1 MNQQATAAQKSPAV
15 TITIPTLN
23 EGEHYAGIALK
34 DGTPSHHLILLP
46 GDLDDTTWAKAE
58 AWAKEQGGELP
69 TRQEQ
74 ALLFANAKQQ
84 FKSDWYWSCETPA
97 SDADGAWGQDFDDG
111 GQGYDRKDSRSR
123 ARAVRRL
130 PI

>member
-84 FKSDWYWSCETPA
+84 FKSDWYWSCETHA
-97 SDADGAWGQDFDDG
+97 SYSDYAWLQGFG
-111 GQGYDRKDSRSR
+111 GGYQSNDPKGFSGR